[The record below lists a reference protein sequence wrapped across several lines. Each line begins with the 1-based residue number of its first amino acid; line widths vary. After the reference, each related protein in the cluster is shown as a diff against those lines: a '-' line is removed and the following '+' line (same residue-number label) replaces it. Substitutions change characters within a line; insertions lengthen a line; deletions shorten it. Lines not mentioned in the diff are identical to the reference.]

1 LPYLLACALVGTA
14 DATTSA
20 DPAAWQIVAGGFR
33 DTSRVAGSDVAMMVD
48 ILLTNRDEVL
58 KALDVYQA
66 KLEDLARLVEAHDED
81 QMRAVLSA
89 LREERLR
96 MFP

>member
-1 LPYLLACALVGTA
+1 VATA

-33 DTSRVAGSDVAMMVD
+33 DTSRVAGSDVTMMLD

-58 KALDVYQA
+58 KAVQA
-66 KLEDLARLVEAHDED
+66 CQSQLNGLARLLEAGDEGD
-81 QMRAVLSA
+81 LRAA
-89 LREERLR
+89 LTSIRHKRKE